1 MDRGVVEDIHT
12 QKMQRRI
19 HLRGRQPDLLNSGRL
34 KIVISSMTVA
44 KTEML
49 G

>member
-1 MDRGVVEDIHT
+1 MEDIHI

-19 HLRGRQPDLLNSGRL
+19 HLRVRQPDLLNLGRL
-34 KIVISSMTVA
+34 KTVISSMIVA